1 MSVTKG
7 QQQARRVFAKYCQD
21 IDHALGGYA
30 ISDEDGKQYIGNQ
43 FCVVRYT
50 ETAINDDIVKASV
63 NCRKAFKKFIDESGA
78 EWKDIVSVDDIK
90 PVEGNKDLLQISGN
104 IYNAKALRKMLKT
117 FVGKPALGIVTE
129 GSRNTKPNVLH
140 IMDVRGNEGILLPLR
155 IK

>member
-7 QQQARRVFAKYCQD
+7 QQQSRRVFAKYCQD

-50 ETAINDDIVKASV
+50 ETVTNDDIVKASV
-63 NCRKAFKKFIDESGA
+63 NCTKAFKKFIDESGA

-90 PVEGNKDLLQISGN
+90 SVEGDDSLLQISGN
-104 IYNAKALRKMLKT
+104 LYNAKALKKMLKT

-129 GSRNTKPNVLH
+129 GNRNTKPNVLH

>member
-50 ETAINDDIVKASV
+50 ETVTNDDIVKASV
-63 NCRKAFKKFIDESGA
+63 NCTKAFKNSLTNRERSG
-78 EWKDIVSVDDIK
+78 
-90 PVEGNKDLLQISGN
+90 
-104 IYNAKALRKMLKT
+104 KT
-117 FVGKPALGIVTE
+117 
-129 GSRNTKPNVLH
+129 SY
-140 IMDVRGNEGILLPLR
+140 PLTT
-155 IK
+155 

>member
-50 ETAINDDIVKASV
+50 ETVTNDDIAKASV
-63 NCRKAFKKFIDESGA
+63 NCTKTFKNFIDEAAA

-90 PVEGNKDLLQISGN
+90 LVEGDDSLLQISGN
-104 IYNAKALRKMLKT
+104 FYNAKALKKMLRT
-117 FVGKPALGIVTE
+117 FAGKPALGIVTE
-129 GSRNTKPNVLH
+129 GSRNTKLNVLH
-140 IMDVRGNEGILLPLR
+140 IMDVLGNEGILLPLR
-155 IK
+155 RK

>member
-1 MSVTKG
+1 MITK
-7 QQQARRVFAKYCQD
+7 QQEQARRIFAKYCQD

-50 ETAINDDIVKASV
+50 DTVTDNDIAKACV
-63 NCRKAFKKFIDESGA
+63 NCTKAFKNFIDEARA

-104 IYNAKALRKMLKT
+104 LYNAKALKKMLKT
-117 FVGKPALGIVTE
+117 FSGKPALGIVTE

-140 IMDVRGNEGILLPLR
+140 IMDVLGNEGILLPLR
-155 IK
+155 TK

>member
-63 NCRKAFKKFIDESGA
+63 NCTKAFKKFIDESGA

-104 IYNAKALRKMLKT
+104 LYNAKALKKMLKT
-117 FVGKPALGIVTE
+117 FSGKPAVGIVTE
-129 GSRNTKPNVLH
+129 SDRNIKPNVLH
-140 IMDVRGNEGILLPLR
+140 IMDVLGNEGILLPLR

>member
-50 ETAINDDIVKASV
+50 ETVTNDDIVRASV
-63 NCRKAFKKFIDESGA
+63 NCTKAFKNFIDEAAA

-90 PVEGNKDLLQISGN
+90 LVEGDKNLLQISGN
-104 IYNAKALRKMLKT
+104 LYNAKALRKMLRT
-117 FVGKPALGIVTE
+117 FVGKPAVGIVTE
-129 GSRNTKPNVLH
+129 NKSNIIH
-140 IMDVRGNEGILLPLR
+140 IIDVRGNEGIILPY
-155 IK
+155 KK